1 MAEVIPFPSK
11 QEEKRE
17 DPAGNGPAAEETTRE
32 NYGEETGESPKQGTK
47 NSKVI
52 QFPADPD
59 NPGKALEQL
68 ADSESDAEHMSE
80 DEIANVAIAD
90 TWGLRDEGEINDDEK
105 LDAENIEKAFSGA
118 EEMSPEDTPTPRE
131 AGDYLQRL
139 ILESPEDDV
148 KKSLQ
153 DIQKTLEEIRSEGQ
167 SGNILDKLNTKVQR
181 GQNMMAKAIVKL
193 IRYGAPLGAFALVVP
208 GGGVAIA
215 VALASGVGIWTRG
228 QTRSI
233 QSRADSRQH
242 HIDSLGRQDEALGVL
257 VEGGKNIV
265 SEANKKIEELFR
277 TYNSLPEESAER
289 KVLKE
294 KIMEYL
300 QGIEESLQQ
309 AKEQAITIS
318 DRVSKMKMEETAFS
332 RGDMEAVRNIKE
344 GSIKG
349 AKTNIEWEKYLKEVE
364 ASGLSLTDYAEMQRT
379 SSRSAKYDSLPDE
392 NRATQDALM
401 EMAKD
406 FPVRDS
412 GEKDTTLPKA
422 A

>member
-1 MAEVIPFPSK
+1 MAEVIAFPPK

-17 DPAGNGPAAEETTRE
+17 DLAGDGPVAEETT
-32 NYGEETGESPKQGTK
+32 NG
-47 NSKVI
+47 KVI
-52 QFPADPD
+52 QFPVDPD
-59 NPGKALEQL
+59 SALQQL
-68 ADSESDAEHMSE
+68 ADSESDAEHMGE
-80 DEIANVAIAD
+80 DEIANVANETIAN
-90 TWGLRDEGEINDDEK
+90 TWELRDEGEIKDDEK
-105 LDAENIEKAFSGA
+105 LDAEKITEAFSGT
-118 EEMSPEDTPTPRE
+118 EEMNPEDTPTPEE

-139 ILESPEDDV
+139 ILKSPDAKVKESLLE
-148 KKSLQ
+148 
-153 DIQKTLEEIRSEGQ
+153 IQKTLEEVRREGQ
-167 SGNILDKLNTKVQR
+167 SGNILDKLNTKVQK

-208 GGGVAIA
+208 GGSVAIA

-228 QTRSI
+228 QTRSF
-233 QSRADSRQH
+233 QSQADSRQH

-257 VEGGKNIV
+257 VEGGEKIV

-277 TYNSLPEESAER
+277 TYNSLTEESAER

-300 QGIEESLQQ
+300 QGIEESLQK
-309 AKEQAITIS
+309 AKEQAITIR
-318 DRVSKMKMEETAFS
+318 DRVSEMKQRREMEQTAYR
-332 RGDMEAVRNIKE
+332 RGDMNAIRQMNEER
-344 GSIKG
+344 IKG
-349 AKTNIEWEKYLKEVE
+349 AKTDIQWKEHLEKVK
-364 ASGLSLTDYAEMQRT
+364 ASGLKVEEYEEIERA
-379 SSRSAKYDSLPDE
+379 SSRGEKYDSLPDE